1 MKGKKY
7 MVRINIRITKILIAT
22 AMLALAALTIYGHSH
37 ANNPNVSM
45 VVFFV
50 GWYDVGQAALDG
62 LNGVKRVEKGF
73 RGFRETNTVYYDSS
87 VIKIEEMEAALKKA
101 GTYRGTAK

>member
-50 GWYDVGQAALDG
+50 G
-62 LNGVKRVEKGF
+62 
-73 RGFRETNTVYYDSS
+73 
-87 VIKIEEMEAALKKA
+87 
-101 GTYRGTAK
+101 